1 MTSTAKLWSEL
12 QELNE
17 IVKEISHCTAC
28 ILSKTRT
35 QTVPGT
41 GNSKA
46 EIMFVGEA
54 PGFNE
59 DQQGIPFVGRAGNL
73 LIELL
78 SSIEMNRE
86 SVYVTNLVKCRPPK
100 NRDPNTQEIDACR
113 KFLEMQIL
121 QINPKII
128 VTLGRHAFSFFFPH
142 TDAKSARGKF
152 MALKNLTI
160 FPIYHPAAALY
171 NPKLKSVL
179 KQDFR
184 KISAFIQNYPK
195 QEESTKTTSNT
206 TKQLSFFE

>member
-1 MTSTAKLWSEL
+1 
-12 QELNE
+12 
-17 IVKEISHCTAC
+17 
-28 ILSKTRT
+28 
-35 QTVPGT
+35 
-41 GNSKA
+41 
-46 EIMFVGEA
+46 MFVGEA

-100 NRDPNTQEIDACR
+100 NRDPKTQEIDACR
-113 KFLEMQIL
+113 KFLEMQII

-128 VTLGRHAFSFFFPH
+128 VPLGRHAFSFFFPH
-142 TDAKSARGKF
+142 TDARSARGKF
-152 MALKNLTI
+152 MSLKNLTI

-179 KQDFR
+179 KQDFQ
-184 KISAFIQNYPK
+184 KIGPTQQIHKNQTPAQKRP
-195 QEESTKTTSNT
+195 Q
-206 TKQLSFFE
+206 FFASRAKPEPDSQVFNIA

>member
-1 MTSTAKLWSEL
+1 M

-17 IVKEISHCTAC
+17 IAKEISQCTAC

-35 QTVPGT
+35 RTVPGT

-54 PGFNE
+54 PGFSE
-59 DQQGIPFVGRAGNL
+59 DQQGMPFVGRAGNL
-73 LIELL
+73 LNELL

-86 SVYVTNLVKCRPPK
+86 SVYVTNLVKCRPPQ
-100 NRDPNTQEIDACR
+100 NRDPRTQEIDACR
-113 KFLEMQIL
+113 KFLKMQIT
-121 QINPKII
+121 QIKPKII

-142 TDAKSARGKF
+142 ADARSARGKF
-152 MALKNLTI
+152 MSLENLNI

-171 NPKLKSVL
+171 NPKLKTVL
-179 KQDFR
+179 QQDFQQ
-184 KISAFIQNYPK
+184 ISAFIQNYPK
-195 QEESTKTTSNT
+195 QEKSAKTTSNT